1 MAGSDTTP
9 EGTKISELPTVLPT
23 VTTAPA
29 NAWIVAVVN
38 GITSKIRKS
47 DLLS

>member
-9 EGTKISELPTVLPT
+9 EGTKISELPT